1 MSLWVFS
8 SSSTNGDKAFV
19 MGVTHCAKL
28 IPLQY
33 FIALQTLLLLP
44 LALIRDLAK
53 LSTTALVADVF
64 ILFGLV
70 YIFGTEA
77 SIIAKEGFADVKL
90 FNPKDFALF
99 IGYVNYAHPRVL
111 RCEPFPALLC
121 SRLRGLAW

>member
-1 MSLWVFS
+1 
-8 SSSTNGDKAFV
+8 

-33 FIALQTLLLLP
+33 FIALQTLILLP

-64 ILFGLV
+64 ILTGLV

-77 SIIAKEGFADVKL
+77 SMIAKDGIADVKL
-90 FNPKDFALF
+90 FNPKDF
-99 IGYVNYAHPRVL
+99 GYENYTYPRVL
-111 RCEPFPALLC
+111 RCEPLPAPPC
-121 SRLRGLAW
+121 SRLRGLGW